1 MVQKSGLFI
10 ANLPN
15 GNKIIKPVEWNGWH
29 VNRSS
34 ISVTLVE
41 FLIKMINF
49 GFENSICEFK
59 VNAVNIKIKDQ
70 TKADF
75 LVLKGRRL

>member
-1 MVQKSGLFI
+1 M
-10 ANLPN
+10 
-15 GNKIIKPVEWNGWH
+15 
-29 VNRSS
+29 NRSS

-49 GFENSICEFK
+49 EFENNICEFK
-59 VNAVNIKIKDQ
+59 VKAVNIKIKDQ